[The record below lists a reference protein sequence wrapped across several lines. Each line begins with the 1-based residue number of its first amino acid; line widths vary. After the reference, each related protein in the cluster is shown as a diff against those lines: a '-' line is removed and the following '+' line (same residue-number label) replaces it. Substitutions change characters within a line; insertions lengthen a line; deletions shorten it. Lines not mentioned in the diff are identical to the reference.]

1 VIAKRRNSWSMF
13 RSSGGVTLSKE
24 KDRGGKRQT
33 ESPRI
38 ESMHSGAKLSR
49 DLPDWVK
56 LAIADAIMLF
66 GRLEQEVIEIAWL
79 IKGAEPK
86 VERLKVARNPAT
98 DNCSDIVAIVEQAA
112 IQELNAL
119 RSTFDDLAKDR
130 NLIVHGA
137 WWFVDDRRPWVV
149 WHKFIEDNESVMG
162 EFYEKG
168 RFADFMMKATHLYEM
183 CCKFHDEIEKVMG
196 VKTSALYRS

>member
-1 VIAKRRNSWSMF
+1 M
-13 RSSGGVTLSKE
+13 SKE
-24 KDRGGKRQT
+24 TDRGGKRQT

-38 ESMHSGAKLSR
+38 ESMHSGATLSR
-49 DLPDWVK
+49 DLPDWVR

-66 GRLEQEVIEIAWL
+66 GRLEQEVIEISWL
-79 IKGAEPK
+79 IKGAEQK

-98 DNCSDIVAIVEQAA
+98 DNFSDIVALVEQAA
-112 IQELNAL
+112 GQELKAL

-162 EFYEKG
+162 EFYENG
-168 RFADFMMKATHLYEM
+168 RFADFMMKARHLYEM
-183 CCKFHDEIEKVMG
+183 CRKFHDEIEKVRG
-196 VKTSALYRS
+196 VKTSALHRS